1 MLNMSDFNP
10 PSTGSWH
17 LETVHAWRPRSSIM
31 TAIGCDESATAGF
44 AESMRR
50 YGLLLERIDFGEI
63 NRFQYT
69 CVRAVGAPRR
79 ASAGPPPKLVFTL
92 MTKMHPEIRR
102 RNRTISGVFA
112 SKMWRQDVDRWDN
125 EIKPELIRKN
135 TGLQHVDLGGL
146 DDVKLIEHLGRCFA
160 AVSDSWRQHHAL
172 NATCLLPVGDFLVHA
187 QDWTGAG
194 VDTLLPVLSGA
205 SPASLGAVA
214 ELAGVRAALIS
225 DPPAAALL
233 DGDDAEETIAALLA
247 HPGDVGAAVRAYL
260 DVAGVR
266 MVTGYDVA
274 DLTLAE
280 MPDVVVGNLRAAL
293 ASRSSNGDAMV
304 SDRAGA
310 GRPVIPASAGEVR
323 AMVPPDHH
331 REFDDLLVEARLTY
345 RIRDERTYFNDTWST
360 GIARRAVL
368 EAGRRL
374 AADGRLHAADDAVE
388 LVPAE
393 LYAALRGDGAAIADI
408 AAERTAFRLGHT
420 TDDAPEWVG
429 GPEPGDPP
437 PAEWLPPDAA
447 RGQRA
452 IGLVIN
458 SIFESTPAAGSARVI
473 SGTGASSGAVTG
485 SARVV
490 LAPAEMGR
498 LRQGD
503 VLVAPYTSP
512 AFNGVLPLVSAIV
525 TDRGGSLSHAA
536 IVAREFGIPAVV
548 GCGDAT
554 RRVKDGQTIDVDG
567 QAGTVSLR

>member
-1 MLNMSDFNP
+1 
-10 PSTGSWH
+10 
-17 LETVHAWRPRSSIM
+17 M
-31 TAIGCDESATAGF
+31 TEIGCDESATAGF

-50 YGLLLERIDFGEI
+50 YGLLLEGVEFGVI
-63 NRFQYT
+63 NRFMYS
-69 CVRAVGAPRR
+69 CIRAVGAPRKPT
-79 ASAGPPPKLVFTL
+79 AGRPPKLVFTL
-92 MTKMHPEIRR
+92 MTKVHPEIRR
-102 RNRTISGVFA
+102 RNHTISAVFA

-125 EIKPELIRKN
+125 EIKPALIRQN
-135 TGLQHVDLGGL
+135 TGLQQVDLGAL
-146 DDVKLIEHLGRCFA
+146 DDEQLIEHLGRCFV

-172 NATCLLPVGDFLVHA
+172 DATCLLPVGDFLVHV
-187 QDWTGAG
+187 QDWTGAS
-194 VDTLLPVLSGA
+194 VDTVLPVLSGS
-205 SPASLGAVA
+205 SPASLGAVT
-214 ELAGVRAALIS
+214 ELAAVRAALTL
-225 DPPAAALL
+225 DPRAGALL
-233 DGDDAEETIAALLA
+233 DGDDAEEAIAALLA

-260 DVAGVR
+260 DVAGIR
-266 MVTGYDVA
+266 MVTGYDLA

-280 MPDVVVGNLRAAL
+280 MPDVVVGNFRAA
-293 ASRSSNGDAMV
+293 RTTQSSNGDATGPD
-304 SDRAGA
+304 SAGG
-310 GRPVIPASAGEVR
+310 GRPVVPTAEERLRSA
-323 AMVPPDHH
+323 VPPEHR

-374 AADGRLHAADDAVE
+374 AADGQLRSADDAVE
-388 LVPAE
+388 LAPAE
-393 LYAALRGDGAAIADI
+393 LYSALRGEGPAVADT

-452 IGLVIN
+452 VGLVIN
-458 SIFESTPAAGSARVI
+458 SIFESTVAVGTSRMI
-473 SGTGASSGAVTG
+473 SGTSASSGAVTG
-485 SARVV
+485 PARVV

-503 VLVAPYTSP
+503 VLVTPYTSP
-512 AFNGVLPLVSAIV
+512 AFNSVLPLVAAIV

-554 RRVKDGQTIDVDG
+554 RRVRDGQTIDVDG
-567 QAGTVSLR
+567 SAGTVALR

>member
-1 MLNMSDFNP
+1 M
-10 PSTGSWH
+10 TG
-17 LETVHAWRPRSSIM
+17 
-31 TAIGCDESATAGF
+31 IGCDESATAGF

-50 YGLLLERIDFGEI
+50 YGLLLECIDFGEI

-79 ASAGPPPKLVFTL
+79 PTAGPPPKLVFTL
-92 MTKMHPEIRR
+92 MTKVHPEIRR
-102 RNRTISGVFA
+102 RNHTISGVFA

-125 EIKPELIRKN
+125 EIKPALIRQN
-135 TGLQHVDLGGL
+135 TGLQHVDLGAL
-146 DDVKLIEHLGRCFA
+146 DDERLIEHLGRCFA

-172 NATCLLPVGDFLVHA
+172 NATCLLPVGDFLVHV
-187 QDWTGAG
+187 QDWTGEG
-194 VDTLLPVLSGA
+194 VDSVLPVLAGA

-214 ELAGVRAALIS
+214 ELAAVRAALTL
-225 DPPAAALL
+225 DPAAAALL
-233 DGDDAEETIAALLA
+233 DGADAESAIAALLA

-280 MPDVVVGNLRAAL
+280 MPDVILGNLRAARD
-293 ASRSSNGDAMV
+293 SQSSNGDAM
-304 SDRAGA
+304 AGA
-310 GRPVIPASAGEVR
+310 GRSVVLAAVEEKLRAS
-323 AMVPPDHH
+323 VPPDHR

-374 AADGRLHAADDAVE
+374 AADGRLHSADDAVE
-388 LVPAE
+388 LAPTE
-393 LYAALRGDGAAIADI
+393 LYAALRGEATAVADT

-420 TDDAPEWVG
+420 IDDAPEWVG
-429 GPEPGDPP
+429 GPEPGGPP

-452 IGLVIN
+452 VGIVIN
-458 SIFESTPAAGSARVI
+458 SIFESAPAAGNAQVI

-485 SARVV
+485 PARVV

-554 RRVKDGQTIDVDG
+554 RRVSDGQTIEVDG
-567 QAGTVSLR
+567 RAGTVSLR